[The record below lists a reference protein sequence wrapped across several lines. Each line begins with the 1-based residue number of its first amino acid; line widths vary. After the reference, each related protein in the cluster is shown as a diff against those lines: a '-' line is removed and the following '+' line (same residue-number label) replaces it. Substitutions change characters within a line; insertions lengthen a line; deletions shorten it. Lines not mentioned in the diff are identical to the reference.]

1 MSKIYSDFNYLID
14 PHTAIASHSVECLK
28 EALDGETLILSTA
41 HPAKFPESIAQAGLK
56 LNQIPKQ
63 LTEALNKE
71 ERYVTLPAS
80 KDDIFKYIIDNN

>member
-1 MSKIYSDFNYLID
+1 MSQIYNDFNYLID
-14 PHTAIASHSVECLK
+14 PHTAIASHSVESLK
-28 EALDGETLILSTA
+28 EELDGETLILSTA
-41 HPAKFPESIAQAGLK
+41 HPAKFPKSIEQAGLK

-63 LTEALNKE
+63 LSQALNKE